1 MQKTIYFLL
10 TAIIMST
17 SLLSANNEIGV
28 KKALYDLTTGN
39 IKVLKKKF
47 IHNIISNTE
56 YYKSKHEKFKV
67 RVVVHGD
74 AYKFFMEDLNNT
86 AYAFQPILV
95 KNKKALKKALNELVN
110 VYHVE
115 FWLCGAG
122 MKHHHLKKEAF
133 YPFVTVVHNTM
144 TGLIDAQNDG
154 YAYVPIAK

>member
-1 MQKTIYFLL
+1 MKKTVSLL
-10 TAIIMST
+10 ITIIMST
-17 SLLSANNEIGV
+17 SILSANNETGV

-39 IKVLKKKF
+39 IKVLKKKL

-56 YYKSKHEKFKV
+56 YYQSKKEQLKV

-74 AYKFFMEDLNNT
+74 AYKFFMKDLNNT
-86 AYAFQPILV
+86 AYAFQPAV
-95 KNKKALKKALNELVN
+95 VNNKKTLQKALNELVN
-110 VYHVE
+110 RYHVE
-115 FWLCGAG
+115 FWVCGAG

-133 YPFVTVVHNTM
+133 YPFITVVHNAM

>member
-1 MQKTIYFLL
+1 MRKIIYFLI
-10 TAIIMST
+10 TIMMS
-17 SLLSANNEIGV
+17 SSILFANNDIGV

-39 IKVLKKKF
+39 IKVLKKKL

-56 YYKSKHEKFKV
+56 YYKSKNEQLKV

-86 AYAFQPILV
+86 AYASQPMVV
-95 KNKKALKKALNELVN
+95 KNKKALKKAFNELVN

-115 FWLCGAG
+115 FWVCGAG

-133 YPFVTVVHNTM
+133 YPFITVVHNAM

>member
-1 MQKTIYFLL
+1 MKKTVSLL
-10 TAIIMST
+10 IIVIMST
-17 SLLSANNEIGV
+17 SILSANNETGV

-39 IKVLKKKF
+39 IKVLKKKL

-56 YYKSKHEKFKV
+56 YYQSKKEQLKV

-74 AYKFFMEDLNNT
+74 AYKFFMKDLNNT
-86 AYAFQPILV
+86 AYAFQPAV
-95 KNKKALKKALNELVN
+95 VNNKKTLQKALNELVN
-110 VYHVE
+110 RYHVK
-115 FWLCGAG
+115 FWVCGAG

-133 YPFVTVVHNTM
+133 YPFITVVHNAM